1 MLWMGYCFPSVCIYI
16 YIEREIFAVEWL
28 LGSWNITIDSH
39 SFSMWLVWV
48 ESKEEEETEKVAKH
62 EEIFSVCLHVKAKV
76 GFLKWYKFIWVK
88 YAEVI

>member
-1 MLWMGYCFPSVCIYI
+1 
-16 YIEREIFAVEWL
+16 
-28 LGSWNITIDSH
+28 
-39 SFSMWLVWV
+39 LVWV